1 MGDRD
6 EQAPPASGADAA
18 PVRLSTALRHV
29 GFAMTLTT
37 LAACNIAQGTADIIA
52 RDQARGV
59 VNDVVAERFPGID
72 ATPVT
77 DCVIDNASAQ
87 EILIVA
93 GAAVTGVTEQTS
105 RTVSGILQRP
115 DTVLCI
121 SRNALVSLEAFA

>member
-1 MGDRD
+1 M
-6 EQAPPASGADAA
+6 
-18 PVRLSTALRHV
+18 
-29 GFAMTLTT
+29 MLTT

-93 GAAVTGVTEQTS
+93 GAAITGVTEQTS

-121 SRNALVSLEAFA
+121 SRNALVSLEEFA